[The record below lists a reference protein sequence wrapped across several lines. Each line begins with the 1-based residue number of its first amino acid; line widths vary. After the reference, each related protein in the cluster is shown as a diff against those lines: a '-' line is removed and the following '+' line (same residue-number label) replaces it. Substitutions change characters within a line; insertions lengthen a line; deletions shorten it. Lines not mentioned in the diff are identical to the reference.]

1 MKGFRDLQLPRL
13 GVVSWFGMVE
23 GNGFVGRKALSRRQ
37 FVARGSLAAA
47 ALAAPS
53 LLAAETGLNAASR
66 SAGGSFTADD
76 AKLMRVYEA
85 ALAALRTNVVPLE
98 PYPDPVLVEGSVY
111 HGVWL
116 ECAPQ
121 EGEVYESVGPESAR
135 TAARNNHLI
144 FFALQ
149 KDDGQLPC
157 SAKANG
163 PAFGQ
168 IQMVVPI
175 AATAWELARQTG
187 DEELLEK
194 AFAACGRWDAWLLR
208 YRNTRGTGLC
218 EGFCTYDTGQDN
230 SPRWKGMPNRCP
242 DSDARKCAEAPGL
255 PRLCPDLSA
264 TVYGGRVAL
273 AAMATALGKAG
284 EADRWTEEAET
295 IRRLIVERLYD
306 PQDGAFYD
314 LDAQNKFV
322 RIRSSTILN
331 VLGEHVPDA
340 KLFETIWQK
349 QVHNPKALWA
359 PYPFPSVALDD
370 PQFVRPIPRNSWGG
384 AAQALTALR
393 APRWMEH
400 YGKPSELAWMMQ
412 RWIEAL
418 VRANGEFRQQ
428 IDPLT
433 GAFSLEDPGGYSPCA
448 LVFLDFLW
456 RSSGVRSSNDGIEWN
471 VRPPALDRVA
481 QFSASIGAGLQAAQ
495 AELIY
500 GPAGAELRLSGRR
513 IAQVAGGTRLLT
525 SRTGELE
532 AAVGIAQEDSRVVVR
547 VPGRPVRMFRIA
559 PNQRVVL

>member
-1 MKGFRDLQLPRL
+1 MGERDT
-13 GVVSWFGMVE
+13 
-23 GNGFVGRKALSRRQ
+23 FVGSKALNRRQ
-37 FVARGSLAAA
+37 FLGRGSLAVA
-47 ALAAPS
+47 ALARAR
-53 LLAAETGLNAASR
+53 LLAAETWSDAALGFVTR
-66 SAGGSFTADD
+66 SFTTGD
-76 AKLMRVYEA
+76 AKLMRVYDA
-85 ALAALRTNVVPLE
+85 AQATLRTNVVQLQ

-121 EGEVYESVGPESAR
+121 EGAAYEAVGPASAR
-135 TAARNNHLI
+135 IAARNNHLV

-149 KDDGQLPC
+149 KGDGQLPC
-157 SAKANG
+157 NVKANR

-175 AATAWELARQTG
+175 AATAWELARRLG
-187 DEELLEK
+187 DQELLEK
-194 AFAACGRWDAWLLR
+194 AYAACGRWDAWLLR

-230 SPRWKGMPNRCP
+230 SPRWKGMPNTCP
-242 DSDARKCAEAPGL
+242 DHDARKCPEAPGL

-264 TVYGGRVAL
+264 TVHGGRVAL
-273 AAMATALGKAG
+273 AAMARALGKNG
-284 EADRWTEEAET
+284 EADRWSEEAET
-295 IRRLIVERLYD
+295 IRRLIVERLYE

-331 VLGEHVPDA
+331 VFGEHVPDT

-349 QVHNPKALWA
+349 QVHNPKAFWA

-384 AAQALTALR
+384 ASQALTALR

-400 YGKPSELAWMMQ
+400 YGKPSELAFLMQ
-412 RWIEAL
+412 RWLEAL
-418 VRANGEFRQQ
+418 IRADGEFRQQ
-428 IDPLT
+428 MDPLT
-433 GAFSLEDPGGYSPCA
+433 GAFTLEDPGGYSPCA

-456 RSSGVRSSNDGIEWN
+456 RSSGVRMSNDGIEWN
-471 VRPPALDRVA
+471 LRPPSADQPA
-481 QFSASIGAGLQAAQ
+481 QFSASVGAAQ

-500 GPAGAELRLSGRR
+500 SPAGAELRLGGRR
-513 IAQVAGGTRLLT
+513 IAQVQGGVRLLT
-525 SRTGELE
+525 ARTGELE
-532 AAVGIAQEDSRVVVR
+532 AAVGIADEEARISIR
-547 VPGRPVRMFRIA
+547 VPGRPVRAFRIT
-559 PNQRVVL
+559 PNQRVALRVG